1 MPVLRYYVHIF
12 PLQIYITRYVYWS
25 TSFSNAKK
33 PRIFVKTYYPCF
45 MRKPN
50 LERHARHIMLKEIGG
65 HGQKLIT
72 NSCVAIVG
80 MGGLGAPCALYLAAA
95 GIGKLVLIDDDV
107 VDLSNLQRQIIYQ
120 TQDVGIAKTEIAKQ
134 RLLELDPAVEIITH
148 QMRISAENAT
158 MVLTDADIII
168 DGTDNFET
176 RFIVN
181 SAAFGLKKILISGA
195 LGRFDGQVCA
205 FDFRDGQGPCYQCLV
220 PKLPPNAETCA
231 QMGVV
236 GAVAGVIGTMMAL
249 EAIKIITNAGNSLFG
264 RILIYDGLN
273 ATSRTIR
280 LTQDEHC
287 TVCADK

>member
-1 MPVLRYYVHIF
+1 M
-12 PLQIYITRYVYWS
+12 
-25 TSFSNAKK
+25 K
-33 PRIFVKTYYPCF
+33 
-45 MRKPN
+45 KPN

-65 HGQKLIT
+65 HGQKLIA

-80 MGGLGAPCALYLAAA
+80 LGGLGSPCALYLAAA
-95 GIGKLVLIDDDV
+95 GIGKLILIDNDV
-107 VDLSNLQRQIIYQ
+107 VDISNLQRQIIYQ

-134 RLLELDPAVEIITH
+134 RLLELDPDIEIITH
-148 QMRISAENAT
+148 QVRINAENAAII
-158 MVLTDADIII
+158 LAGADIII

-176 RFIVN
+176 RFLVN
-181 SAAFGLKKILISGA
+181 SAAFKLKKILISGA

-205 FDFRDGQGPCYQCLV
+205 FDFRRGNGPCYQCLV
-220 PKLPPNAETCA
+220 PSMPPSAETCA

-236 GAVAGVIGTMMAL
+236 GAVAGVIGTMVAL

-280 LTQDEHC
+280 LNQDEHC
-287 TVCADK
+287 QICG